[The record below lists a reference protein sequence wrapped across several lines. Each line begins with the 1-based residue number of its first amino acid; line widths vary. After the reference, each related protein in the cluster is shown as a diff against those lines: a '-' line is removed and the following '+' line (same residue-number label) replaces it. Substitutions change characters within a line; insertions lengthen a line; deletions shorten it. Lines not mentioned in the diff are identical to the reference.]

1 MQTDTRSSLHSVIPA
16 FAGMT
21 GKKREAHG
29 RKPAGKALRHR
40 LLRPLQPLYQE
51 YLIT

>member
-29 RKPAGKALRHR
+29 RKPAGKGIASS
-40 LLRPLQPLYQE
+40 PLQPLYQE